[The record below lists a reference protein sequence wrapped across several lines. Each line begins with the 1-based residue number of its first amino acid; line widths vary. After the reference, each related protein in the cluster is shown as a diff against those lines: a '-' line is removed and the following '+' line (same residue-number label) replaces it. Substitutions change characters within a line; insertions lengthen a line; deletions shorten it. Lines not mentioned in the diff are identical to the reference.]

1 MNDNKINNND
11 KFWEQKLTIEEFEVT
26 RKGATE
32 RPFSGNYNYNYENGK
47 YLCKCCE
54 KELFDS
60 SSKFDSGSGWPS
72 FSKPIK
78 NEYIKELKDTTHNM
92 LRVEVKCKF
101 CDCHL
106 GHVFNDG
113 PNPTGLRYC
122 INSLSLN
129 FKKDS

>member
-11 KFWEQKLTIEEFEVT
+11 KFWEKKLTSEEFEVT
-26 RKGATE
+26 RKGGTE
-32 RPFSGNYNYNYENGK
+32 RPFSGSYNYNYENGK

-72 FSKPIK
+72 FYKPIK
-78 NEYIKELKDTTHNM
+78 NEYLKELKDTTYNM
-92 LRVEVKCKF
+92 VRVEVKCKF

>member
-1 MNDNKINNND
+1 MNDIKVKKNED
-11 KFWEQKLTIEEFEVT
+11 FWKQKLTPDEFQIT

-32 RPFSGNYNYNYENGK
+32 RPFTGEYNYNYEHGK

-72 FSKPIK
+72 FYKPIN
-78 NEYIKELKDTTHNM
+78 NENIKELKDISHNM
-92 LRVEVKCKF
+92 IRVEVKCNN

-113 PNPTGLRYC
+113 PNPSGLRYC
-122 INSLSLN
+122 INSLSLS
-129 FKKDS
+129 FKKD

>member
-1 MNDNKINNND
+1 MNDIKVKKNED
-11 KFWEQKLTIEEFEVT
+11 FWKQKLTSDEFQIT

-32 RPFSGNYNYNYENGK
+32 RPFTGEYNYNYEHGK

-60 SSKFDSGSGWPS
+60 STKFDSGSGWPS
-72 FSKPIK
+72 FYKPIN
-78 NEYIKELKDTTHNM
+78 NENIKELKDISHNM
-92 LRVEVKCKF
+92 IRVEVKCNN

-113 PNPTGLRYC
+113 PNPSGLRYC
-122 INSLSLN
+122 INSLSLS
-129 FKKDS
+129 FKKD

>member
-1 MNDNKINNND
+1 MNDIKVKKNED
-11 KFWEQKLTIEEFEVT
+11 FWKHKLTPDEFQIT

-32 RPFSGNYNYNYENGK
+32 RPFTCEYNYIYEHGK

-60 SSKFDSGSGWPS
+60 STKFDSGSGWPS
-72 FSKPIK
+72 FYKPIN
-78 NEYIKELKDTTHNM
+78 NENIKELKDISHNM
-92 LRVEVKCKF
+92 IRVEVKCNN

-113 PNPTGLRYC
+113 PNPSGLRYC
-122 INSLSLN
+122 INSLSLS
-129 FKKDS
+129 FKKD